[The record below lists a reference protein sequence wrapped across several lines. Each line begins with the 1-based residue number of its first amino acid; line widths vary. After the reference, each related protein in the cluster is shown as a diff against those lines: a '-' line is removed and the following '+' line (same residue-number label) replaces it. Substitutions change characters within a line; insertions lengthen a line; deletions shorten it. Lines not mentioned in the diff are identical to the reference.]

1 MTHSFRID
9 AMVREYH
16 VYKDIWDASS
26 AIGDEFNR
34 KREPGNR
41 NDTHAVAITKE
52 DVTIGHVPRAISP
65 ICSIFIRRG
74 GTIKCLITGGRCY
87 LSDLPQGGLEIPYVL
102 IFKSTKAKECLKTQ
116 GILGNAGFEVSPV
129 PQQRDSNGRSN
140 VFEDSTKKSV
150 VKLAAA
156 AVAHSCSLE
165 PSPQVELTTK
175 DVQVKVQV
183 QSRYI
188 DTEHIIMGEKLSD
201 GDINHAQKILKA
213 QFPKLNGLRLTL
225 YQDRPSEQVTDNWV
239 QVIHCLRR
247 DHWILATTI
256 NCDDGM
262 VLIYDSV
269 FRNVDEPT
277 KRVLYN
283 VFPSCTKVKVSGK
296 TQNQKGGYDCGL
308 YALAFATSLA
318 FGIDPASQVYDQNR
332 MKRHLANCFE
342 ANKFSQFPCLQ
353 D

>member
-1 MTHSFRID
+1 
-9 AMVREYH
+9 
-16 VYKDIWDASS
+16 
-26 AIGDEFNR
+26 
-34 KREPGNR
+34 
-41 NDTHAVAITKE
+41 
-52 DVTIGHVPRAISP
+52 
-65 ICSIFIRRG
+65 
-74 GTIKCLITGGRCY
+74 
-87 LSDLPQGGLEIPYVL
+87 
-102 IFKSTKAKECLKTQ
+102 
-116 GILGNAGFEVSPV
+116 
-129 PQQRDSNGRSN
+129 
-140 VFEDSTKKSV
+140 
-150 VKLAAA
+150 
-156 AVAHSCSLE
+156 
-165 PSPQVELTTK
+165 
-175 DVQVKVQV
+175 
-183 QSRYI
+183 
-188 DTEHIIMGEKLSD
+188 MGEKLSD

-225 YQDRPSEQVTDNWV
+225 YQDKPSEQVTGNWV

-247 DHWILATTI
+247 DHWILVATI

-283 VFPSCTKVKVSGK
+283 VFPSSTKVKVSGK

-308 YALAFATSLA
+308 YALDFATSLA

-332 MKRHLANCFE
+332 MRRHLANCFE